1 MKSQNDEI
9 LSQPILTYFL
19 SHNFNFIFFS
29 LLWLSVYVITSNYEL
44 PKRDFF
50 FYVAEMSLY

>member
-50 FYVAEMSLY
+50 FMWQK